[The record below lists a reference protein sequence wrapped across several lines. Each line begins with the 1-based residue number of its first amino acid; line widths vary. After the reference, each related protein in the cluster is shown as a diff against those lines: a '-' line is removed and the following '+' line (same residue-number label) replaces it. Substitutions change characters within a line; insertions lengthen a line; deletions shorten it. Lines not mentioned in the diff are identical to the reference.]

1 MKLRNVPKWKYNRI
15 VIISLSDNDAARRL
29 RFTPLLTSSKFPA
42 FSASK
47 CLQNSSIIQN
57 NSVTLQSVVISNIF
71 VTCCNSP
78 VKVQN
83 ICETTNFF
91 MNYFLSRTGV
101 EGYNL
106 TSEQEL
112 YLKDILNF
120 ISKNG
125 DIETRD
131 FLEYSLNNL
140 KWRETFGDTFV
151 NLKDFIR
158 QMHWVIIA

>member
-1 MKLRNVPKWKYNRI
+1 
-15 VIISLSDNDAARRL
+15 
-29 RFTPLLTSSKFPA
+29 
-42 FSASK
+42 
-47 CLQNSSIIQN
+47 
-57 NSVTLQSVVISNIF
+57 
-71 VTCCNSP
+71 
-78 VKVQN
+78 
-83 ICETTNFF
+83 